1 MINEPSVDSMIRKLG
16 TKEEPVSRYALCTVA
31 SKRARQIIE
40 EERNAGIRDFAGR
53 DKELLAACKDIDEGR
68 VVIAKDYRQPHNSAP
83 KKRRGAFACLSLPHG
98 GITAENKELLKL

>member
-40 EERNAGIRDFAGR
+40 EEETRASAISPAEIKNF
-53 DKELLAACKDIDEGR
+53 LPP
-68 VVIAKDYRQPHNSAP
+68 AKIST
-83 KKRRGAFACLSLPHG
+83 K
-98 GITAENKELLKL
+98 AE